1 MSTRILLTLALGM
14 LLALAAPPAPAAGQ
28 HAEDWAEAH
37 ADEPAGHGHEGH
49 EGHRHDATA
58 SHSFEDVERWTKVFD
73 DPERDSWQLPE
84 QVIEFLGVAS
94 GDVVADLG
102 AGTGYFTV
110 RLARA
115 VGDTGRVLAVDIEP
129 SLIDHI
135 RERAEAAKLPQ
146 VVTILAEPDDP
157 KLPAAEVDLV
167 LVVDTWH
174 HINDRIDYLGHL
186 SQSLAPGG
194 RVAIV
199 DFREGELPVGPPPG
213 HKLSRDAVH
222 GELTEAGW
230 ILDSESEDLPYQYVL
245 VFRPPA

>member
-1 MSTRILLTLALGM
+1 MSTRIILTLALGM
-14 LLALAAPPAPAAGQ
+14 LFALATPPAPAAGQ
-28 HAEDWAEAH
+28 HAEDWAEEH
-37 ADEPAGHGHEGH
+37 ADERAGHGHEGH
-49 EGHRHDATA
+49 EHDATA
-58 SHSFEDVERWTKVFD
+58 SHSFEDVERWTRVFD

-84 QVIEFLGVAS
+84 QVIEFLEVDR

-129 SLIDHI
+129 ALIDHI
-135 RERAEAAKLPQ
+135 RERAEQEGLPQ
-146 VVTILAEPDDP
+146 VVPVLAEPDDP
-157 KLPAAEVDLV
+157 KLPAGGVDLV
-167 LVVDTWH
+167 LIVDTWH
-174 HINDRIDYLGHL
+174 HIDGRLSYLEGL
-186 SQSLAPGG
+186 SHALRPGG

-222 GELTEAGW
+222 AELTKAGW
-230 ILDSESEDLPYQYVL
+230 SLDSESDDLPHQYVL